1 MEHQKIL
8 KLLNKAGKSK
18 FVTRKWNIVN
28 DQSNANDDVGNEIIY
43 NTEELKSNICD
54 YNDLDILVKGDV
66 TVVGSNLATEVFKN
80 CEPLTKYI
88 TEIAEDLD
96 LVMPVY
102 HLLEYSSNYSEMTD
116 YGMFCS
122 KGQAT
127 FFNADTRIIIILNT
141 SSIRLNYWE
150 TLKLM
155 EIMEF

>member
-8 KLLNKAGKSK
+8 KLLNKAGRSK

-43 NTEELKSNICD
+43 NTVELKSNICD
-54 YNDLDILVKGDV
+54 YNDLDILVKGDI

-80 CEPLTKYI
+80 CEPFTKYI

-96 LVMPVY
+96 LVMPMY
-102 HLLEYSSNYSEMTD
+102 HLLECSSIYSEMTD
-116 YGMFCS
+116 SLWFCS

-127 FFNADTRIIIILNT
+127 IF
-141 SSIRLNYWE
+141 
-150 TLKLM
+150 
-155 EIMEF
+155 